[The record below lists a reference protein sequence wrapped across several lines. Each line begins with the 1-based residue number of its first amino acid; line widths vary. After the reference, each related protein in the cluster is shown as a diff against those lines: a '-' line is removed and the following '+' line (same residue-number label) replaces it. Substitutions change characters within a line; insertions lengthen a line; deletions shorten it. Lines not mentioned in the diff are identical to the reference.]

1 MNLAFFGYS
10 ASSFHLRNSFFIHI
24 TVWGSWKFI
33 SSSTPPPPLLC
44 EIGNSMKEACVLS
57 PFSVPWLLIHLAWLC
72 LQPKTCFR
80 QEWKYYLPKDKCF
93 NAVNLP
99 MLALCDPQSAHTG
112 WGIWWQIGGYLFSR
126 LSLLLPKPPS
136 VLPEVASVY
145 PAIWKSLLYSL
156 LMLMTT
162 DELWK
167 VLCIS
172 NYLTE
177 LGTQLTQREKK
188 NVGKEL
194 KIY

>member
-24 TVWGSWKFI
+24 TVLGLMKIYIFLNPSTTTFVWNWKLNERSMCSLSF
-33 SSSTPPPPLLC
+33 LC
-44 EIGNSMKEACVLS
+44 PMVAHPSGLT
-57 PFSVPWLLIHLAWLC
+57 

-80 QEWKYYLPKDKCF
+80 QEWKYSLPKDKCF
-93 NAVNLP
+93 NTVNLP

-112 WGIWWQIGGYLFSR
+112 WGTWWQISGYLFSR

-172 NYLTE
+172 NDLTE
-177 LGTQLTQREKK
+177 LSTQLTQREK
-188 NVGKEL
+188 
-194 KIY
+194 